1 MQNQRSAN
9 SIDYHVGPRLRLRRL
24 ELGMSQ
30 ERLAEKLGITFQ
42 QIQKYERGTNR
53 IGASRLH
60 DISVALQVPIS
71 YFFEGAEGV
80 KPGPISGVESPLSEA
95 LNDSATVRLLR
106 AFSQIED
113 ASVRQK
119 AVTVIEAIASASGS
133 EPVLAEKTA
142 S

>member
-9 SIDYHVGPRLRLRRL
+9 SVDYHVGTRLRLRRL

-60 DISVALQVPIS
+60 DISLALQVPIS
-71 YFFEGAEGV
+71 YFFEGADGI
-80 KPGPISGVESPLSEA
+80 KPGPVSGVESPLSEA

-106 AFSQIED
+106 AFSLIED

-133 EPVLAEKTA
+133 EAVAEKAT

>member
-9 SIDYHVGPRLRLRRL
+9 SVDYHVGTRLRLRRL

-60 DISVALQVPIS
+60 DIALALQVPIS

-80 KPGPISGVESPLSEA
+80 QAGALNGVGSPLSEA

-106 AFSQIED
+106 AFSLIED

-119 AVTVIEAIASASGS
+119 AVTVIEAIASAAG
-133 EPVLAEKTA
+133 AETA
-142 S
+142 STASKVS

>member
-9 SIDYHVGPRLRLRRL
+9 SVDYHVGTRLRLRRL

-60 DISVALQVPIS
+60 DIAIALQVPIS
-71 YFFEGAEGV
+71 YFFEGADGV
-80 KPGPISGVESPLSEA
+80 KAGPVDGVESPLSEA
-95 LNDSATVRLLR
+95 LSDSATVRLLR
-106 AFSQIED
+106 AFSLIED

-119 AVTVIEAIASASGS
+119 AVTVIEAIASAAGA
-133 EPVLAEKTA
+133 EETLAEKA
-142 S
+142 ST

>member
-9 SIDYHVGPRLRLRRL
+9 SVDYHVGTRLRLRRL

-71 YFFEGAEGV
+71 YFFEGAEGI
-80 KPGPISGVESPLSEA
+80 KPGPVSSVDSPLSEA

-106 AFSQIED
+106 AFSLIED

-133 EPVLAEKTA
+133 ETTVTEKAAT
-142 S
+142 

>member
-1 MQNQRSAN
+1 
-9 SIDYHVGPRLRLRRL
+9 
-24 ELGMSQ
+24 MSQ

-60 DISVALQVPIS
+60 DIAIALQVPIS

-80 KPGPISGVESPLSEA
+80 EAQALSGVDSPLSAA
-95 LNDSATVRLLR
+95 LNDSSTVRLLR
-106 AFSQIED
+106 AFSLIED
-113 ASVRQK
+113 QSVRQK
-119 AVTVIEAIASASGS
+119 AVTVIEAIASAAGTDAHQD
-133 EPVLAEKTA
+133 LAQKA